1 MEKNHKIK
9 FNNVIDKL
17 SISLEIEKHHS
28 NKILK
33 KCSDLFKLKLRYL
46 IDEDVGQWSS
56 QDNDNSLE
64 KIVLN
69 LGEIDFENFEQ
80 QFIWR
85 LERELK
91 NKTKELTINVKHNID
106 CDLFISGE
114 ICSVSKDLSKSK
126 PNSSASSTLNSGE
139 FTLNNIDN
147 YLNHGYWES
156 SILCQQVK
164 NTEFSYWLIENIS
177 LHPQQWLP
185 MLATHCLQPA
195 GLNRLIQICQPNV
208 LSLLIKLFSE
218 EITSEFINS
227 QTQITIDKK
236 VTPEKLSLSAEYY
249 LKQQVKYEHAVKK
262 EFILQTENKLISER
276 EFVEN
281 NFNSLKQDNNE
292 VYTQTETTLNVKNE
306 MISER
311 EFVENSFNSL
321 KQDNNEV
328 YTQTET
334 TLNVKNEMISERKLV
349 ENSFNSLKSDTNE
362 INTQTEKTLDV
373 KNKLTSERKLVENS
387 FNLLKPDNNEIN
399 TQTEK
404 TLNVKNKLMTERELV
419 DDIFNSLKPD
429 NNGINTQTEKTL
441 NVKNE
446 LTSERGFIES
456 SVDLLKLNNDKL
468 HMPAEMELNVKDKLA
483 SERELADNNF
493 SSLKPDN
500 NGIHTQTETKLNVKN
515 KLTSEKKLVENSTH
529 LLKPDNKEIYIPAE
543 KILNF
548 KNKQTSEREQV
559 ENSFNSLK
567 SNNNKTHILTERTL
581 QTKIKKIPTVNI
593 IQDECN
599 QLKQTH
605 NETEIQIG
613 AVSSIP
619 QLIQAQYQSA
629 ATQQHDG
636 LIKKTVKQND
646 SILKNREQHSELLKP
661 ASLAKISSIQ
671 PNTGIKTSSAQ
682 SVLSISN
689 AGCMILWP
697 LLPTFFRSFDLLEK
711 NQFVSLEAQR
721 KAVCL
726 LDWLI
731 WAEEEIP
738 VWRLTLNKILC
749 GLPMHDNA
757 LWLTPE
763 PEQQT
768 AINQWLEKTVVQLPA
783 WKKMGINDVRH
794 LFLQRSG
801 ELNELNGLINI
812 HIRPEVY
819 DVLIS
824 EWPWPINIARFSWLQ
839 YPITITWL

>member
-46 IDEDVGQWSS
+46 IDEEVGQWSS
-56 QDNDNSLE
+56 QDNDNTLE

-69 LGEIDFENFEQ
+69 LGEIAFEDFEQ

-91 NKTKELTINVKHNID
+91 NKTKELKINVKHNVD
-106 CDLFISGE
+106 CDLFISGKINSE
-114 ICSVSKDLSKSK
+114 SKDLSKSK
-126 PNSSASSTLNSGE
+126 PKVSVSSTLCSEE

-164 NTEFSYWLIENIS
+164 NTEFSYWLIENIR

-185 MLATHCLQPA
+185 MLAKHCLQPA
-195 GLNRLIQICQPNV
+195 GLNRLIQICQPDV
-208 LSLLIKLFSE
+208 LSLLRKLFSE
-218 EITSEFINS
+218 EIASKFINS
-227 QTQITIDKK
+227 QTKITIDKK
-236 VTPEKLSLSAEYY
+236 VTPEKLRLSAEYY
-249 LKQQVKYEHAVKK
+249 LKHQVRYEHAVKK
-262 EFILQTENKLISER
+262 EFILQTENKLTSER
-276 EFVEN
+276 EFIETR
-281 NFNSLKQDNNE
+281 FNSLKPDNKG
-292 VYTQTETTLNVKNE
+292 VYTRAETILNVKNNLISKRELIESSVDLLSPNNDKFYMPAE
-306 MISER
+306 M
-311 EFVENSFNSL
+311 
-321 KQDNNEV
+321 
-328 YTQTET
+328 
-334 TLNVKNEMISERKLV
+334 
-349 ENSFNSLKSDTNE
+349 
-362 INTQTEKTLDV
+362 
-373 KNKLTSERKLVENS
+373 
-387 FNLLKPDNNEIN
+387 
-399 TQTEK
+399 
-404 TLNVKNKLMTERELV
+404 TLNVKNKLASERE
-419 DDIFNSLKPD
+419 I
-429 NNGINTQTEKTL
+429 
-441 NVKNE
+441 
-446 LTSERGFIES
+446 IES
-456 SVDLLKLNNDKL
+456 SVDLLKPNNDKF
-468 HMPAEMELNVKDKLA
+468 HMPAEMELNVKDKLESEREFIERSVDLLKRNNDKVHIPA
-483 SERELADNNF
+483 ETILNVKNELTSEREFAENSFNSLKPDNNEIHTQIETKLNVKNNLISERELVENSAHSLKLDNNEIHTQTETTLNVKNNLIPNRELVENSF

-500 NGIHTQTETKLNVKN
+500 NEVHIQTEMALNIKN
-515 KLTSEKKLVENSTH
+515 KLTL
-529 LLKPDNKEIYIPAE
+529 
-543 KILNF
+543 
-548 KNKQTSEREQV
+548 EREKV
-559 ENSFNSLK
+559 GNTFNSLK
-567 SNNNKTHILTERTL
+567 PNNNKTHIITESTS
-581 QTKIKKIPTVNI
+581 QTKIKKTPAVNI

-605 NETEIQIG
+605 NETEIQID
-613 AVSSIP
+613 AVPSIS
-619 QLIQAQYQSA
+619 QLIQTQYQPA
-629 ATQQHDG
+629 ATQQYDG
-636 LIKKTVKQND
+636 LIEKTVKQNA
-646 SILKNREQHSELLKP
+646 SILKNKEQHSELLKP
-661 ASLAKISSIQ
+661 TSLAQISPTQPINGIQ
-671 PNTGIKTSSAQ
+671 TSSAQ

-697 LLPTFFRSFDLLEK
+697 LLPTFFRTFDLLEK

-763 PEQQT
+763 PEQKI

-783 WKKMGINDVRH
+783 WKKMGVNDVRH

-812 HIRPEVY
+812 HIKPEVY

-824 EWPWPINIARFSWLQ
+824 EWPWPINIAHFSWLK

>member
-46 IDEDVGQWSS
+46 IDEEVGQWSS

-64 KIVLN
+64 KIVLD
-69 LGEIDFENFEQ
+69 LGEISFEDFEQ

-91 NKTKELTINVKHNID
+91 NKTKELKINVKHNID

-114 ICSVSKDLSKSK
+114 ICSASKDLSKSK

-139 FTLNNIDN
+139 LTLNNIDN

-236 VTPEKLSLSAEYY
+236 VKPEKLSLSAEYY
-249 LKQQVKYEHAVKK
+249 LKHQVRYEHAVKK

-292 VYTQTETTLNVKNE
+292 VYTQTEKTLNVKND
-306 MISER
+306 MTSER
-311 EFVENSFNSL
+311 ELVENSFNSL

-328 YTQTET
+328 YTQTEKK
-334 TLNVKNEMISERKLV
+334 LNVKNEMTSERKLV
-349 ENSFNSLKSDTNE
+349 ENSFNSLKSDDNE
-362 INTQTEKTLDV
+362 INTQTEKTLDI

-387 FNLLKPDNNEIN
+387 FNLLKPDNIE
-399 TQTEK
+399 
-404 TLNVKNKLMTERELV
+404 
-419 DDIFNSLKPD
+419 
-429 NNGINTQTEKTL
+429 INTQTEKTL

-468 HMPAEMELNVKDKLA
+468 HMPAEMELNVKDKLT

-548 KNKQTSEREQV
+548 KNKLTSEREQV

-581 QTKIKKIPTVNI
+581 QTKIKKTPTVNI

-619 QLIQAQYQSA
+619 QLIQAQYQPA

-671 PNTGIKTSSAQ
+671 PNTGIQTSSAQ

-824 EWPWPINIARFSWLQ
+824 EWPWPTNIAHFSWLQ